1 MQREI
6 EFTVG
11 DTVTYKP
18 YHIWRKL
25 VVVGIETNAKHLDG
39 TPDSRIHYRLASKLG
54 LPPVVRS
61 TGLCLMESKYYESS
75 AWKVVIPDQDEIP
88 ELENMTQVEAE
99 AIQDKFAEA
108 GKMVILHEI
117 HTPVH

>member
-1 MQREI
+1 M
-6 EFTVG
+6 F
-11 DTVTYKP
+11 
-18 YHIWRKL
+18 
-25 VVVGIETNAKHLDG
+25 VVAIETNAKHLDG
-39 TPDSRIHYRLASKLG
+39 SPDPRIHYRLASKVG

-61 TGLCLMESKYYESS
+61 TGLCLMESQYYQSS
-75 AWKVVIPDQDEIP
+75 AWKVVIPEQEEIP
-88 ELENMTQVEAE
+88 ELENMTLAEAE